1 MFLKNLPFTI
11 VGGMSSNRPGL
22 SPTRGRRGLWR
33 RYLDLLPRLGLAG
46 SRSAQL
52 HQEGRDLPLHAPLKP
67 LAPEY
72 RLRLQIAV
80 WLGSIGTILIALG
93 GVGAGAMPVVGNP
106 FWSVPGINV
115 LARMLHSTTVTV
127 FVGIGFLVI
136 AWLLLAA
143 FVLAPSGREVPR
155 IPIRTYWRIFAL
167 WVFPLALTA
176 PMFTQDIYSYL
187 AQGAIA
193 AQGLDPYAAGP
204 VDILGVQDPLARS
217 VPLMWAHSPAPY
229 GPVALGYG
237 AVISILTGNN
247 IVLGV
252 VGHRLVSI
260 AGLVLAGWALTRL
273 AQRCGIAPQT
283 ALWLG
288 VLNPLTLLH
297 LVAGIHNEA
306 LMLGFL
312 LVGMEFV
319 LRGTDHYNRP
329 LSSRLLLMLAGTVIV
344 TCAGLIKV
352 TALMAL
358 GFTAVAIARWW
369 GEGLRYLFA
378 AGAASAVVA
387 ALTAAAFSLGTG
399 VGFGWITSQGGAA
412 EIISWMSLSTL
423 AGLASSFLGSLLGLG
438 DQQSAALLVFRFLGV
453 LIGAFWVVRMLWASF
468 RGRIHPVGGLG
479 VATLFLV
486 IFFPVVHPWYL
497 LWAILPLAAWANR
510 PIFHFATIAYSVG
523 FSFFILPRGLG
534 LPPAT
539 VGFIYVMSV
548 LIFLVLLFISWR
560 VLKKHPVYARAL
572 AFPRPADTV
581 RTPVTPTSGAD
592 D

>member
-1 MFLKNLPFTI
+1 
-11 VGGMSSNRPGL
+11 MSSNRPGHAL
-22 SPTRGRRGLWR
+22 IRGPFSLWR
-33 RYLDLLPRLGLAG
+33 RYLDVLPRLGLAG

-52 HQEGRDLPLHAPLKP
+52 HQEGRGLALHAPLEP
-67 LAPEY
+67 LNPAY

-93 GVGAGAMPVVGNP
+93 GIGAGAMPVVGNP

-127 FVGIGFLVI
+127 FVGIGFLVV

-143 FVLAPSGREVPR
+143 FVLGPGGRQIPR
-155 IPIRTYWRIFAL
+155 LPIRTYWRIFAL
-167 WVFPLALTA
+167 WVLPLAITA

-193 AQGLDPYAAGP
+193 AQGLDPYSAGP

-237 AVISILTGNN
+237 AVISMLTGNN

-252 VGHRLVSI
+252 FGHRLMSI
-260 AGLVLAGWALTRL
+260 TGLVLTGWALTRL

-283 ALWLG
+283 AWWLG

-319 LRGTDHYNRP
+319 LRGTDHYERP

-369 GEGLRYLFA
+369 GEGLRHLIG
-378 AGAASAVVA
+378 AGVASAVVA
-387 ALTAAAFSLGTG
+387 AATASLFSVITG

-423 AGLASSFLGSLLGLG
+423 AGLASSFLGTLLGLG

-453 LIGAFWVVRMLWASF
+453 MIGAFWVVRMLWASY

-510 PIFHFATIAYSVG
+510 PVFHFATIVYSVA

-539 VGFIYVMSV
+539 VAFIYAMSA
-548 LIFLVLLFISWR
+548 LIFIALLTACWR
-560 VLKKHPVYARAL
+560 YLKKHPGYANAL
-572 AFPRPADTV
+572 ALPRPTDSAALADTPNS
-581 RTPVTPTSGAD
+581 R
-592 D
+592 